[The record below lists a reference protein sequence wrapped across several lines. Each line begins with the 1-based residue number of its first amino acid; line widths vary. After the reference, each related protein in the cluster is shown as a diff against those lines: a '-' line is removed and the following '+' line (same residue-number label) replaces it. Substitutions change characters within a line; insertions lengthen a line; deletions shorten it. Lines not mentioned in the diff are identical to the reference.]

1 MLTFCCLKLIRV
13 HYHNKELLFIVKI
26 LPPCVFCK
34 ITSKVFM
41 LGHGKKTTNIAKALW
56 LAMAIKT
63 SLWLQILISEKHTWH
78 MHCFCYIDL
87 LPGNELVKTTMTI
100 LTCLGGLRWPV
111 TCFYRQLSIGFH
123 ILCPP
128 FTSFSYQVHSRHP
141 ENGGIKVSRSKSG
154 GKEIYYICFEYL
166 TPNFFVDL
174 GKKSEKLLFIWVPVC
189 VCSGH
194 IITAVKQLL
203 NNL

>member
-41 LGHGKKTTNIAKALW
+41 LGHRKKTTNIAKALW

-63 SLWLQILISEKHTWH
+63 SLWLQILISEKNIWH
-78 MHCFCYIDL
+78 IVFATLTFSME
-87 LPGNELVKTTMTI
+87 NEFVKTTMTI

-111 TCFYRQLSIGFH
+111 TCFYRQLSIGFTFYAH
-123 ILCPP
+123 HSHHSHTKFVLDILR
-128 FTSFSYQVHSRHP
+128 T
-141 ENGGIKVSRSKSG
+141 EASKSVDRNPEA
-154 GKEIYYICFEYL
+154 KKYI
-166 TPNFFVDL
+166 TFVL
-174 GKKSEKLLFIWVPVC
+174 NIWRQTVLLILAKKSKKLLFIRVPLC
-189 VCSGH
+189 
-194 IITAVKQLL
+194 AVATSSLL
-203 NNL
+203 